1 MALAARTLV
10 DCGGGEVAVQD
21 GKILALVELP
31 ICGLLSQGRIED
43 VAENVGQMEAAW
55 KQMGCAM
62 PSPFMTM
69 GIMSLACVPVLR
81 ITNKGYVNCDTY
93 QFEPL
98 EVD

>member
-1 MALAARTLV
+1 
-10 DCGGGEVAVQD
+10 
-21 GKILALVELP
+21 
-31 ICGLLSQGRIED
+31 
-43 VAENVGQMEAAW
+43 
-55 KQMGCAM
+55 M